1 MDGVVDG
8 SVDDPLVQVGVD
20 SGVDG
25 GMDGGMEG
33 ALDDELAHSQ
43 DGDVDMADERLIQLN
58 RQVFCLAFSCLCV

>member
-8 SVDDPLVQVGVD
+8 SVDDPLVQVSVD
-20 SGVDG
+20 GGVDG
-25 GMDGGMEG
+25 GMDG
-33 ALDDELAHSQ
+33 ALDDDLAHSQ